1 MIQKGGLWSPRE
13 NIGSLRQKSNKS
25 HIDEKY
31 DPRRT
36 GKKIRRVGQADAAT
50 GCRAKIGQLL
60 MTHERAGSFLLL
72 TVSPRQP

>member
-13 NIGSLRQKSNKS
+13 NIGSLRQKFNGS

-31 DPRRT
+31 HPRRIE
-36 GKKIRRVGQADAAT
+36 GKIRRVGQVDAAT

-60 MTHERAGSFLLL
+60 MTHERAVSFLLL
-72 TVSPRQP
+72 TVSPQQP